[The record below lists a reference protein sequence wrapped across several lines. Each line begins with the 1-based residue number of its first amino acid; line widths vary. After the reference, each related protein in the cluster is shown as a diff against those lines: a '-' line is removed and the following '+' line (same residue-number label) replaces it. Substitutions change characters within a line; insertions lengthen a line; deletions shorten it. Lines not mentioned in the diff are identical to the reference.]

1 MTDATLVLK
10 VDSSEVA
17 KGKVSLD
24 TLAASGETAEK
35 ATSKLTTATGTLV
48 TAIRQ
53 AAGAFGLYKL
63 AGLISEMATLNARFE
78 TMSVVMSG
86 VGRNAGYSANE
97 MTGFEMA
104 LRKTGISMIEAR
116 ENITKM
122 AQAQLDLTKSSE
134 LARVAQDAAVIGG
147 INSSEAFA
155 RMVHGI
161 QAGPTETLRTIG
173 IHVNFEQSNDK

>member
-1 MTDATLVLK
+1 MTAAPLVLK

-63 AGLISEMATLNARFE
+63 AGFISEMATVNARFE

-104 LRKTGISMIEAR
+104 LRKTGISMIEAP
-116 ENITKM
+116 ENHTKRRTHPP
-122 AQAQLDLTKSSE
+122 DFNKSSE
-134 LARVAQDAAVIGG
+134 LARV
-147 INSSEAFA
+147 
-155 RMVHGI
+155 
-161 QAGPTETLRTIG
+161 
-173 IHVNFEQSNDK
+173 